1 MPFMRIVLDAR
12 YLGPKTSGVGSYI
25 RAVTSRLVKLDP
37 TLELRLWLP
46 QAGRIHEELAQRV
59 TTRRLSAIPNGL
71 ATLFLSRW
79 FDDWSNV
86 DLFHGPANILAF
98 GLPVPAV
105 VTLHDVMWL
114 DHLSW
119 CQPVPWL
126 RPVSFAFFQTAI
138 RNALRQSRRILTVSQ
153 ASRDAILRI
162 DATLSKRIVV
172 AHNAHEPEF
181 CPPESRDQARARA
194 AKVLGFAEDFVLMV
208 GQNVPS
214 KGHDVGLRAFA
225 AHVARP
231 IRLVVIQ
238 RLQPGTGLAAIA
250 ANLGVTDRVTF
261 APELPFEE
269 LLAVMQSARLL
280 LQPSRAE
287 GFGLPVL
294 EAMATGCPVLAS
306 NIAPLLEVLA
316 GAGMTS
322 PMGDV
327 RATGEALAKLLADPD
342 LAENYRA
349 RGLERAKDFSWDK
362 TAQVTLETY
371 RDALRDG

>member
-1 MPFMRIVLDAR
+1 MRIVLDAR
-12 YLGPKTSGVGSYI
+12 YLGPKTSGIGSYI

-37 TLELRLWLP
+37 NLDIRLWLP
-46 QAGRIHEELAQRV
+46 QAGRIDEELAQRV
-59 TTRRLSAIPNGL
+59 TTQHLSAIPNSL

-79 FDDWSNV
+79 FDDWSKV
-86 DLFHGPANILAF
+86 DLFHAPANVLAF
-98 GLPVPAV
+98 GIPVPAV

-153 ASRDAILRI
+153 ASRNAILRI
-162 DATLSKRIVV
+162 DATLGKRIVV

-181 CPPESRDQARARA
+181 CPPPSRDHARAKA
-194 AKVLGFAEDFVLMV
+194 AKVLGFEEDYVLMV

-225 AHVARP
+225 AHAPRP

-238 RLQPGTGLAAIA
+238 RLQPGKGLAATA
-250 ANLGVTDRVTF
+250 ASLGVTDRVTF

-269 LLAVMQSARLL
+269 LLAVMQSARVL

-306 NIAPLLEVLA
+306 DIAPLVEVLS
-316 GAGMTS
+316 GAGMTA

-327 RATGEALAKLLADPD
+327 RATGEALATLLADPA
-342 LAENYRA
+342 LADNYRT
-349 RGLERAKDFSWDK
+349 RGLERAKDFSWDN
-362 TAQVTLETY
+362 TARLTLETY
-371 RDALRDG
+371 RDALRGG